1 SGWPGSVWPWSSQ
14 ERSRSSSCRRVGRL
28 PLRDVDI
35 AASRPGYLFG
45 HHGPRPRM
53 GAVKRALERLDRFQ
67 LSHRWTAFPF
77 AVQKKFGDDR
87 AGNLAALIAYYGFF
101 SLFPLLLVFVSI
113 LGLVLRGD
121 PALQHRI
128 V

>member
-1 SGWPGSVWPWSSQ
+1 M
-14 ERSRSSSCRRVGRL
+14 
-28 PLRDVDI
+28 
-35 AASRPGYLFG
+35 A
-45 HHGPRPRM
+45 GP
-53 GAVKRALERLDRFQ
+53 LDRLVEALDDFQ
-67 LSHRWTAFPF
+67 RRRPWMGFPF
-77 AVQKKFGDDR
+77 AVLKKFGDDR

-128 V
+128 VNSALAQFPIIGDTLRRNVAALTRGAGVT